1 MEGAFMSCCDLSTN
15 DNSASDASGH
25 TGSKFTG
32 SQFTTPIGRRTVL
45 KGMVGTVAGFVL
57 GGSGFGL
64 AQNRRIRLAFCSQL
78 LCVVPYEF
86 TRAQG
91 FFQDEGLNVELVYT
105 RGGGA
110 ALQALVGGA
119 VEYAATSF
127 DAALQAYSNGAR
139 IRRFATTGR
148 LPLFALATAPRRVD
162 EIKDFG
168 DLAGRTVGVSALG
181 NGDHVLMLYLLERA
195 GVDPRSVQFATLGV
209 NLYDALRLGQVD
221 AGWVQ
226 EPSLTLIREAGG
238 GVLFNAMDIDQA
250 QRYLGGAY
258 EFMGVAVRADELDA
272 RLEEMRAL
280 SRALERGLIALKQAP
295 AAELVAALPSELVA
309 GGDLAQLEQI
319 LEEHRASLYPDTVT
333 IDVEAVER
341 VVKSQR
347 AAGVLEEPVDLSEL
361 LATGVLGGSGG

>member
-1 MEGAFMSCCDLSTN
+1 MEGAFMSCCDTGAN
-15 DNSASDASGH
+15 AGPISASTAP
-25 TGSKFTG
+25 TAETLLAKA
-32 SQFTTPIGRRTVL
+32 IERRTVL

-57 GGSGFGL
+57 GGSGFSL

-91 FFQDEGLNVELVYT
+91 FFEDEGLNVELVYT

-127 DAALQAYSNGAR
+127 DAALQAYSNGAE
-139 IRRFATTGR
+139 IRRFATSGR
-148 LPLFALATAPRRVD
+148 LPLFALATAPRRAD
-162 EIKDFG
+162 EITDFA

-238 GVLFNAMDIDQA
+238 GVLFNAMDIEQA
-250 QRYLGGAY
+250 RRYLGGAY
-258 EFMGVAVRADELDA
+258 EFMGVAVRADELDQ

-280 SRALERGLIALKQAP
+280 SRALEQGLIALKQVP
-295 AAELVAALPSELVA
+295 ASELVAALPPELVA

-319 LEEHRASLYPDTVT
+319 LEEHRDSLYPDTVN
-333 IDVEAVER
+333 IDVQAVER
-341 VVKSQR
+341 VVESQR
-347 AAGVLEEPVDLSEL
+347 TAGVLEEPVDLSVL
-361 LATGVLGGSGG
+361 LATGVLGGNGG